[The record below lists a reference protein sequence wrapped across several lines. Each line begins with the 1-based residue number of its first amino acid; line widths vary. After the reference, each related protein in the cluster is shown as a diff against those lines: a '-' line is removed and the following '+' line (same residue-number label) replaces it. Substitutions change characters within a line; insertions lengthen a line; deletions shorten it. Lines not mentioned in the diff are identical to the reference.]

1 MKVWHPSEEEWDRL
15 YVQFKDEK
23 SVKLCFS
30 YVKFMKN
37 KDSQI
42 LQFFPPEFREQF
54 RTLDSIAYKLRKPE
68 SLSEVKYKTRIGFGK
83 QGLELEKRNPELR
96 NWIKVKVPQ
105 LPPVDLDPVP
115 LATASSSPP
124 KERSRVSKRPRS
136 PQVSPI
142 SDRPVKNSKTQSK
155 KDNLEKPVDF
165 ETAEEN
171 FTFKTLVD
179 KFASN

>member
-1 MKVWHPSEEEWDRL
+1 
-15 YVQFKDEK
+15 
-23 SVKLCFS
+23 
-30 YVKFMKN
+30 MKN

-54 RTLDSIAYKLRKPE
+54 RTLDAIAYKLRKPE
-68 SLSEVKYKTRIGFGK
+68 SLSEVKYKTRIRFGK

-142 SDRPVKNSKTQSK
+142 SERPVKNSKTQSK
-155 KDNLEKPVDF
+155 KDDLEKPVDF